1 MVRDPIRSRDS
12 VALLLLLSSLSFSAC
27 DRKEPPPQEI
37 IRPVPAMRIGE
48 IGSELGRSFPGRAM
62 AYQELNLSF
71 RIGGPLIQFPAK
83 VGDAVQ
89 KGQVLARIDP
99 RDFDV
104 GLRQTQGQ
112 LEETRAVLLRAES
125 DYERQQRIFKEDPGA
140 TSESAIDRAREQR
153 DRTRANIRSLEAA
166 VDSARDQ
173 LEDTYLRAP
182 FGGTVVATF
191 VENYEQV
198 RPQQQVLRV
207 VDTSRIKMVVNIPEN
222 FISLAKRV
230 KDITV
235 VFDPFPKEK
244 LAAQILEV
252 SPEASQ
258 LTRTYP
264 MTLVMNQPKNAK
276 ILPGMAGRAEAQAL
290 ERAANESSQIIIPMG
305 AAFSS
310 GEGGKTYVW
319 VINDQ
324 TKTVTRR
331 EVTLGTVTNTGTE
344 VRAGLQRGEWIATA
358 GVNSLRDG
366 QRVRIVEKVPTS

>member
-1 MVRDPIRSRDS
+1 MSSRDFVIS
-12 VALLLLLSSLSFSAC
+12 LLLLSSLWFSAC
-27 DRKEPPPQEI
+27 DRKEPPPQEVV
-37 IRPVPAMRIGE
+37 RPVPAMRVGE
-48 IGSELGRSFPGRAM
+48 IGTELGRSFPGRAQ

-71 RIGGPLIQFPAK
+71 RIGGPLIQFP
-83 VGDAVQ
+83 VRGGEAVQ

-99 RDFDV
+99 GDFDI
-104 GLRQTQGQ
+104 GLRQAQGQ
-112 LEETRAVLLRAES
+112 LEETRAAAQRAES

-153 DRTRANIRSLEAA
+153 DRARANIRSLQAA

-198 RPQQQVLRV
+198 RPKEPVLRL
-207 VDTSRIKMVVNIPEN
+207 VDISSIKMVINIPEN
-222 FISLAKRV
+222 FISLAKRRDI

-235 VFDPFPKEK
+235 VFDPFPDEK

-264 MTLVMNQPKNAK
+264 VTLVMNQPKTAK
-276 ILPGMAGRAEAQAL
+276 ILPGMAGRAEARSL
-290 ERAANESSQIIIPMG
+290 ERAGNDGAPIIIPMG

-310 GEGGKTYVW
+310 GENNKSYVW

-324 TKTVTRR
+324 TK
-331 EVTLGTVTNTGTE
+331 
-344 VRAGLQRGEWIATA
+344 
-358 GVNSLRDG
+358 
-366 QRVRIVEKVPTS
+366 

>member
-1 MVRDPIRSRDS
+1 
-12 VALLLLLSSLSFSAC
+12 
-27 DRKEPPPQEI
+27 
-37 IRPVPAMRIGE
+37 
-48 IGSELGRSFPGRAM
+48 M

-71 RIGGPLIQFPAK
+71 RIGGPLIQFPVK
-83 VGDAVQ
+83 VGDGVQ

-99 RDFDV
+99 RDYDV
-104 GLRQTQGQ
+104 GLRQAQGQ
-112 LEETRAVLLRAES
+112 LEETRASVQRAES

-140 TSESAIDRAREQR
+140 TSESSIDRAREQR
-153 DRTRANIRSLEAA
+153 DRARANIRSLQAA

-198 RPQQQVLRV
+198 RPKEPVLRL
-207 VDTSRIKMVVNIPEN
+207 VDISSIKMVINIPEN
-222 FISLAKRV
+222 FISLAKRGADI

-235 VFDPFPKEK
+235 VFDPFPDEK

-264 MTLVMNQPKNAK
+264 VTLVMNQPKNAK
-276 ILPGMAGRAEAQAL
+276 ILPGMAGRAEARSP
-290 ERAANESSQIIIPMG
+290 ERAGNDGGPIIIPMG

-310 GEGGKTYVW
+310 DKNNKTYVW

-324 TKTVTRR
+324 TKTVARR
-331 EVTLGTVTNTGTE
+331 EVTLGTVTNAGTV

-366 QRVRIVEKVPTS
+366 QRVRIAEKAPAS

>member
-1 MVRDPIRSRDS
+1 MRSRNS
-12 VALLLLLSSLSFSAC
+12 VVSYLVLSALLFSAC

-37 IRPVPAMRIGE
+37 IRPVPAMRVGDISG
-48 IGSELGRSFPGRAM
+48 ELGRSFPGRAM
-62 AYQELNLSF
+62 PYQELNLSF
-71 RIGGPLIQFPAK
+71 RIGGPLIQFPVK

-99 RDFDV
+99 RDYDV
-104 GLRQTQGQ
+104 GLRQAQGQ
-112 LEETRAVLLRAES
+112 LEETRASVLRAES

-198 RPQQQVLRV
+198 RPKQAVVRV

-222 FISLAKRV
+222 LISLARRV
-230 KDITV
+230 KGITV
-235 VFDPFPKEK
+235 VFDPFPNEK
-244 LAAQILEV
+244 VAAEILEV

-264 MTLVMNQPKNAK
+264 VTLVMNQPKNAK

-290 ERAANESSQIIIPMG
+290 DLAENERNQIIIPMG

-331 EVTLGTVTNTGTE
+331 EVTLGEVTSAGTV

-358 GVNSLRDG
+358 GVHSLRDG
-366 QRVRIVEKVPTS
+366 QKVRITEKVPTS

>member
-1 MVRDPIRSRDS
+1 
-12 VALLLLLSSLSFSAC
+12 
-27 DRKEPPPQEI
+27 
-37 IRPVPAMRIGE
+37 
-48 IGSELGRSFPGRAM
+48 M

-71 RIGGPLIQFPAK
+71 RIGGPLIQFPVK
-83 VGDAVQ
+83 VGDSVQ
-89 KGQVLARIDP
+89 KGQVLAHIDP
-99 RDFDV
+99 RDYDV
-104 GLRQTQGQ
+104 GLRQAQGQ
-112 LEETRAVLLRAES
+112 LEETRASVQRAES

-153 DRTRANIRSLEAA
+153 DRARANIRSLEAA

-198 RPQQQVLRV
+198 RPKQPILRL
-207 VDTSRIKMVVNIPEN
+207 VDISSIKMVINIPEN
-222 FISLAKRV
+222 FVSLAKRRDI

-235 VFDPFPKEK
+235 VFDPFPDEK
-244 LAAQILEV
+244 LTAQILEV

-264 MTLVMNQPKNAK
+264 VTLVMNQPKTAK
-276 ILPGMAGRAEAQAL
+276 ILPGMAGRAEARSL
-290 ERAANESSQIIIPMG
+290 ERAGNSGGQFIIPMG

-310 GEGGKTYVW
+310 DENSKTYVW
-319 VINDQ
+319 VINDH
-324 TKTVTRR
+324 TKTVARR
-331 EVTLGTVTNTGTE
+331 EVTLGTVTNAGTV

-358 GVNSLRDG
+358 GVHSLRDG
-366 QRVRIVEKVPTS
+366 QRVRIAEKVPTS

>member
-1 MVRDPIRSRDS
+1 MSSRNT
-12 VALLLLLSSLSFSAC
+12 VALLLLLSSVLFSAC
-27 DRKEPPPQEI
+27 DRKEPPPQETV
-37 IRPVPAMRIGE
+37 RPVPAMRVGDLGGE
-48 IGSELGRSFPGRAM
+48 LARSFPGRAM

-71 RIGGPLIQFPAK
+71 RIGGPLIQFPVK

-99 RDFDV
+99 RDYDV
-104 GLRQTQGQ
+104 GLRQAQGQ
-112 LEETRAVLLRAES
+112 LEETRASVQRAES

-182 FGGTVVATF
+182 FGGAVVATYA
-191 VENYEQV
+191 ENYEQV
-198 RPQQQVLRV
+198 RPKQPVLRL
-207 VDTSRIKMVVNIPEN
+207 VDVSRIKMVINIPEN
-222 FISLAKRV
+222 LISVAKRV

-235 VFDPFPKEK
+235 VFDPFPDEK

-264 MTLVMNQPKNAK
+264 MTLVMNQPKSAK
-276 ILPGMAGRAEAQAL
+276 ILPGMAGRAEARSL
-290 ERAANESSQIIIPMG
+290 ERAGSDGGQIIIPMG
-305 AAFSS
+305 AAFSP

-331 EVTLGTVTNTGTE
+331 EVTLGVVTNAGTV

-366 QRVRIVEKVPTS
+366 QRVRIAEKVPTS